1 MQSKRVF
8 TFGCSYTSYA
18 YPTWADFLQFDFDQ
32 LENWGMAGIG
42 CRAIAERVA
51 ECHARNVIS
60 KDDIVIV
67 QWSTH
72 LRHDFYTPTPLL
84 GRTESWKTYGSV
96 FAIDNQPLY
105 DKKWIDTFF
114 FEAAYIMH
122 CLNHILMIQTMLE
135 SIGCEWYMTSIG
147 DWRKLSSDLDE
158 STGAWEKRIG
168 VNEFSIE
175 NNFKEFKFYLKPI
188 WEDRADHWLPP
199 IATEALAHPDLWWW
213 FNESGKKPWR
223 EQHPSPMQYVI
234 WLNKYLRPRLG
245 LGNPPIEQQKWID
258 QWNKLK
264 KEYND
269 DRKKIEEVYKNE
281 KIELDFR
288 PSFWP
293 MPPRGFK

>member
-1 MQSKRVF
+1 
-8 TFGCSYTSYA
+8 
-18 YPTWADFLQFDFDQ
+18 
-32 LENWGMAGIG
+32 
-42 CRAIAERVA
+42 
-51 ECHARNVIS
+51 
-60 KDDIVIV
+60 
-67 QWSTH
+67 
-72 LRHDFYTPTPLL
+72 
-84 GRTESWKTYGSV
+84 
-96 FAIDNQPLY
+96 
-105 DKKWIDTFF
+105 
-114 FEAAYIMH
+114 MH